1 MSGSDYERAVAESL
15 KTYEQEQRNSK
26 VENDPRIK
34 ELRKLYSDD
43 IKAMREQRQRARAEL
58 RRQIEE
64 LQKLFQNSIVEEE
77 TAIANASAIHEMM
90 ITDAKNELIR
100 SEEVRMWKHEYDGQT
115 HFVSNPHIAFQVEQ
129 IRADGNCFFG
139 VLASY
144 LNTHVYFPISVQNS
158 FTNATISKNTWTCQE
173 LRDLVAPHTTNGS
186 HVEAQTCITRFLT
199 LVQCDLT
206 IAIVDLEKPVTH
218 CELFSKVERTIA
230 HLKTIRCFSP
240 VLIIGYHHNHFDRLT
255 LL

>member
-1 MSGSDYERAVAESL
+1 MSDSEIARAIAASL
-15 KTYEQEQRNSK
+15 KTYEEEQQNSK
-26 VENDPRIK
+26 IENDPRIK
-34 ELRKLYSDD
+34 GLRKFYSDD
-43 IKAMREQRQRARAEL
+43 IKAIREHRQRERAEL

-77 TAIANASAIHEMM
+77 KTIANVSAIHEMM

-115 HFVSNPHIAFQVEQ
+115 HFVSNPHIAFQVEH

-144 LNTHVYFPISVQNS
+144 LNTHAYVPISVQNS
-158 FTNATISKNTWTCQE
+158 FTNATIRKNTWTCQE
-173 LRDLVAPHTTNGS
+173 LRDLLAPHTTNGS
-186 HVEAQTCITRFLT
+186 HVEAQTYIERFLT
-199 LVQCDLT
+199 VVMCDLT
-206 IAIVDLEKPVTH
+206 VAIVDLEKPVIY
-218 CELFSKVERTIA
+218 CELFTVGDRATT
-230 HLKTIRCFSP
+230 HLNKIRCLSP
-240 VLIIGYHHNHFDRLT
+240 ILIIGYHHNHFDRLT